1 MNAWKRL
8 LIPLDG
14 SPLSAWALS
23 RAKNILE
30 QPGLAVTLLQVV
42 ESTEERAGDLAF
54 QVEPRHRAAHDALA
68 ALRDEFVER
77 SIPARAEIRFG
88 DPATEILREIAAG
101 GHDLVAMTTHGR
113 SGLARVMF
121 GSVALK
127 VLQASPVPLLL
138 FRPLQRPDGTLSPV
152 ETSDPAR
159 FRRLLV
165 PLDGSEAAEEILPA
179 AEGFARTF
187 GSKLHLF
194 SAVPGGSEEA
204 QHRRVAE
211 EYLGRWQALFGTRG
225 IKPLIEIRTGSAPEE
240 ALGAVRDLGLDGV
253 AMTTH
258 GRSGVPLAIYGSAA
272 ERILR
277 DSGVPVLLLR
287 NRKLRRPLPAA
298 LEEHRQLRVD

>member
-1 MNAWKRL
+1 MSVWKRL

-30 QPGLAVTLLQVV
+30 QPGVAVTLLQVV
-42 ESTEERAGDLAF
+42 ETTEERAQDLAF
-54 QVEPRHRAAHDALA
+54 QVEPRHKDAHDALA
-68 ALRDEFVER
+68 ALRDDLLDR

-101 GHDLVAMTTHGR
+101 GHDLVAMTSHGR

-127 VLQASPVPLLL
+127 VLQASPAPLLL

-159 FRRLLV
+159 FRHLLV

-179 AEGFARTF
+179 VEGFARTF

-194 SAVPGGSEEA
+194 AAVPGGSEES

-211 EYLGRWQALFGTRG
+211 EYLGRWQALLGNRG
-225 IKPLIEIRTGSAPEE
+225 LKPLIEIRTGSAPEE
-240 ALGAVRDLGLDGV
+240 ALFAVRDLGLDGV
-253 AMTTH
+253 AMMTH
-258 GRSGVPLAIYGSAA
+258 GRRGMPLALYGSVA

-287 NRKLRRPLPAA
+287 NRKLRGPLPAT
-298 LEEHRQLRVD
+298 LEVHRQLRVD

>member
-1 MNAWKRL
+1 MNPWKRL

-14 SPLSAWALS
+14 SELSTWALA

-30 QPGLAVTLLQVV
+30 QPGVSVTLLQVV
-42 ESTEERAGDLAF
+42 ETTEERARDLAF

-68 ALRDEFVER
+68 ALRDDLLER

-127 VLQASPVPLLL
+127 VLQASPAPLLL
-138 FRPLQRPDGTLSPV
+138 FRPLQRPDETLSPA

-165 PLDGSEAAEEILPA
+165 PLDGSEGAEEILAA

-194 SAVPGGSEEA
+194 AAVPGGPEEA
-204 QHRRVAE
+204 KHRRVAE
-211 EYLGRWQALFGTRG
+211 EYLGRWQALLGSRG
-225 IKPLIEIRTGSAPEE
+225 LKPLVEIRTGSAAE
-240 ALGAVRDLGLDGV
+240 AALAAVRELGLDGV

-258 GRSGVPLAIYGSAA
+258 GRSGLPRAMYGSVA
-272 ERILR
+272 EKILR
-277 DSGVPVLLLR
+277 DAGVPVLLLR
-287 NRKLRRPLPAA
+287 NRKLRRPLPAG

>member
-1 MNAWKRL
+1 MTTWKRL
-8 LIPLDG
+8 LIPVDG
-14 SPLSAWALS
+14 SPLSLWALA
-23 RAKNILE
+23 RAKNILD

-42 ESTEERAGDLAF
+42 EVPEERAQDLAF
-54 QVEPRHRAAHDALA
+54 QVEPRHQATHDALA
-68 ALRDEFVER
+68 ALRNELLER

-88 DPATEILREIAAG
+88 DPATEILRETAAG
-101 GHDLVAMTTHGR
+101 GHDLVAMATHGR

-138 FRPLQRPDGTLSPV
+138 FRPLQRPDETLSPV

-165 PLDGSEAAEEILPA
+165 PLDGSEAAEEILPV

-194 SAVPGGSEEA
+194 AAVPGGAEEA
-204 QHRRVAE
+204 GHRRVSE
-211 EYLGRWQALFGTRG
+211 DYLGRWQAVLGARG
-225 IKPLIEIRTGSAPEE
+225 LKPLVEIRTGRAPEE
-240 ALGAVRDLGLDGV
+240 ALAAVRELGLDGV

-258 GRSGVPLAIYGSAA
+258 GRSGVPRALYGSVA
-272 ERILR
+272 EKILHEA
-277 DSGVPVLLLR
+277 GVPVLLLR